1 MVGKRSSAEP
11 KTRGKL
17 YMKAAVAWFSFLRK
31 REWRRSASSFAK
43 DTAGEDLPYVYA
55 AHKTPMLCK
64 LRDLDMELQY
74 NKVTNLRLATKELD
88 GILLRPGQTLSFWYT
103 VGKPSYRRGFLD
115 GMILRNGKIERGPG
129 GGLCQMSNMIYW
141 MTIHTPLTVIER
153 HRHGYDVFPDARR
166 TQPFASGATVFYPY
180 VDLMVRN
187 DTDATFQLRM
197 RIEGD
202 DLSGEWRTDA
212 PPEFRYEVIEKD
224 HSIKS
229 EFWGGYTRH
238 NALWRNVYD
247 MQGNFIREEFIVEN
261 DALMMYSPLLSDNS
275 SHEEYLK

>member
-1 MVGKRSSAEP
+1 MV
-11 KTRGKL
+11 
-17 YMKAAVAWFSFLRK
+17 
-31 REWRRSASSFAK
+31 
-43 DTAGEDLPYVYA
+43 
-55 AHKTPMLCK
+55 
-64 LRDLDMELQY
+64 
-74 NKVTNLRLATKELD
+74 
-88 GILLRPGQTLSFWYT
+88 
-103 VGKPSYRRGFLD
+103 
-115 GMILRNGKIERGPG
+115 LRNGKIERGPG

-141 MTIHTPLTVIER
+141 MTIHTPLTVTER

-187 DTDATFQLRM
+187 DTDATYQLRM

-202 DLSGEWRTDA
+202 ELLGEWRTDA

-247 MQGNFIREEFIVEN
+247 TQGEFLREEFIVEN

-275 SHEEYLK
+275 SHEDYLK